1 MTTLTITKS
10 SDPINTLLVDLSGH
24 LTYEAKTPFS
34 FTKDITTITRNGQ
47 VVASI
52 KWGTF
57 GENKLTMGGITAPLK
72 DVFPKAGPLSSSRV
86 FTTANGEG
94 LKWKEKSKLYCVST
108 YNDLTLATYNHK
120 SLSAMF
126 TGKKATLDISPNA
139 MHLLDILVVTWVI
152 MAKKSVDKQSEAV
165 GDAAGSVASAVSG

>member
-1 MTTLTITKS
+1 
-10 SDPINTLLVDLSGH
+10 
-24 LTYEAKTPFS
+24 
-34 FTKDITTITRNGQ
+34 
-47 VVASI
+47 
-52 KWGTF
+52 
-57 GENKLTMGGITAPLK
+57 MGGITAPLK